1 MKKESTKQRIVTEA
15 VKLFAKDG
23 YEAVTVEQIALAVGI
38 KAPSLY
44 KHYKGKKDIF
54 QSILEQMNQRDYE
67 RAKEYG
73 IPEGPMEEMAEQYAQ
88 TPLEKIKIYSKAQF
102 LHWTEDGFS
111 SAFRRMLTVE
121 QFRSKEMSDLYQQYL
136 GAGPTEYMA
145 DLFAQMTKD
154 EENGMQL
161 ALEFYSPMFLLYS
174 MYDAA
179 GGAETMAGT
188 AETAGAG
195 GMARREK
202 ITEMLSRH
210 VERFAKKLEQDYGIK

>member
-1 MKKESTKQRIVTEA
+1 MKKEPTKQRIVTEA
-15 VKLFAKDG
+15 VRLFAKDG
-23 YEAVTVEQIALAVGI
+23 YEAVTVEQIATAVGI

-44 KHYKGKKDIF
+44 KHYKGKRDVF
-54 QSILEQMNQRDYE
+54 ESILARMNQMDYE

-73 IPEGPMEEMAEQYAQ
+73 MPEGTMEEMAEQYAR
-88 TPLEKIKIYSKAQF
+88 TPLEKIKIYSRAQF

-121 QFRSKEMSDLYQQYL
+121 QFRSQEMSELYQQYL
-136 GAGPTEYMA
+136 GAGPVGYMA

-154 EENGMQL
+154 EGNGMQL

-179 GGAETMAGT
+179 AGEEEAET
-188 AETAGAG
+188 
-195 GMARREK
+195 
-202 ITEMLSRH
+202 ITEMLSQH
-210 VERFAKKLEQDYGIK
+210 VERFAKRLEQDYGIK